1 MDFLR
6 HVATIAW
13 KDLRV
18 ELRSREILFNMAF
31 FAAMIVV
38 LFSFA
43 FLKESREGQMVVVA
57 EVTPGFLWIAVLFSA
72 TLGMSRAFDRE
83 RESDT
88 MRGLLMS
95 PAPRTALF
103 LGKAAGIFLLMAM
116 VEVLVV
122 PLVWFFFAAPL
133 FDQPLAM
140 GTLVV
145 LATAG
150 VAVIGSV
157 FAAMLMRTRAR
168 DVLLPV
174 VLYPILVP
182 LFIAA
187 IKGTSGILSG
197 EMDVAWFWIRFLLV
211 YDALF
216 VVSALWTFES
226 VVIE

>member
-6 HVATIAW
+6 HVATIAG

-18 ELRSREILFNMAF
+18 ELRSREIIFNMAF

-43 FLKESREGQMVVVA
+43 FLKEAKSGLMVVVA
-57 EVTPGFLWIAVLFSA
+57 EVTPGFVWIAVLFSA
-72 TLGMSRAFDRE
+72 TIGMGRAFDRE

-88 MRGLLMS
+88 MRGLLLS
-95 PAPRTALF
+95 PAPRAAIF
-103 LGKAAGIFLLMAM
+103 LGKAAGLFLLMAM
-116 VEVLVV
+116 VEVVVV
-122 PLVWFFFAAPL
+122 PMVWLFFGSPL
-133 FDQPLAM
+133 FDDPVAM
-140 GTLVV
+140 GSLVV

-187 IKGTSGILSG
+187 IKGTSAILG
-197 EMDVAWFWIRFLLV
+197 DMPDDAWFWIRFLLV

-216 VVSALWTFES
+216 VVTALWTFES

>member
-1 MDFLR
+1 
-6 HVATIAW
+6 
-13 KDLRV
+13 
-18 ELRSREILFNMAF
+18 
-31 FAAMIVV
+31 
-38 LFSFA
+38 
-43 FLKESREGQMVVVA
+43 
-57 EVTPGFLWIAVLFSA
+57 
-72 TLGMSRAFDRE
+72 
-83 RESDT
+83 
-88 MRGLLMS
+88 
-95 PAPRTALF
+95 
-103 LGKAAGIFLLMAM
+103 
-116 VEVLVV
+116 
-122 PLVWFFFAAPL
+122 
-133 FDQPLAM
+133 M

-150 VAVIGSV
+150 VAVVGSV

-187 IKGTSGILSG
+187 IKGTSGILAG
-197 EMDVAWFWIRFLLV
+197 DMEVAWFWIRFLLV